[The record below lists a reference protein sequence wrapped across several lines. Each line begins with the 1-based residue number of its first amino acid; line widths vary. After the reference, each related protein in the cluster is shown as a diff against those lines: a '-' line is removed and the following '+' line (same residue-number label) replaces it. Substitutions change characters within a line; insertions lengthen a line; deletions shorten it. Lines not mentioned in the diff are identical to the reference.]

1 MLIRQTL
8 NFATHFVAGLAVGAL
23 VVVAIAGCA
32 RCRRRDRDDA
42 FDPVPHERTSS
53 PTMPRPTGGDGEAAT
68 APAA

>member
-23 VVVAIAGCA
+23 VVAAAAGCA

-42 FDPVPHERTSS
+42 FAPAPPERT
-53 PTMPRPTGGDGEAAT
+53 PAARPTGGDGEAAS

>member
-23 VVVAIAGCA
+23 AVAALAGCA
-32 RCRRRDRDDA
+32 RCRRRDRDDVFA
-42 FDPVPHERTSS
+42 PAPPERT
-53 PTMPRPTGGDGEAAT
+53 PAARPTGAAGEAT